1 MGRLNGKLTVISR
14 ELLCRDL
21 RGLMVGLR
29 SDLRERAQESAAA
42 AALES
47 DYARAREERTTSA
60 TWGSWRDEQIGRA
73 AASWLL
79 ALTMTRFCEDNGMLD
94 ASGLLAVEEPQDGS
108 PFSDERSREAV
119 FDVLARVRSLPVMGQ
134 VLSPHSN
141 PMWKITPSSQVLRT
155 LRTFWLR
162 RSPEG
167 SLEHDFT
174 DAARDTRF
182 LRDLYYALDEQ
193 ATKSYGLVATPDFV
207 ADMILDLTVEPAVAE
222 SGLPGFR
229 AVDPA
234 CGSGTFLL
242 GLFSRLFRLWTDAE
256 PGMSPWQRAARAL
269 RSVHGVDINPCAV
282 SIARFRLLVA
292 AMNATGERRLSA
304 VPDVPVVV
312 AVGDSLLR
320 GRGAPHGGELA
331 LEEPSVI
338 PPRGEFSDYSRRH
351 DLLGRASYH
360 AVVSNP
366 SYLTVKDKSL
376 STVYHDAYVSC
387 RGKYALT
394 APFIERAFG
403 LAAEG
408 RNSGY
413 VGLLTANSFMKR
425 EFGRPLIEQVLSR
438 VEVSRIIDTS
448 GAYIPGHGTPTV
460 VLTGRNHEPDPQ
472 QPVYLVVGKE
482 GEPAVPMAAR
492 DGLVWQSLRAMS
504 DRSVAAEDRWAQSFF
519 QQRSELTHFPW
530 SLTDPTSGDLLRR
543 MEQGERLGE
552 RVARIGYQAA
562 TGSDDIF
569 CAPRQSFQR
578 SRAEQGACVQ
588 VLTGSGIRDWSV
600 RSEYA
605 AFFPRAW
612 DENSDRPK
620 VVDLSHF
627 PGHHRRLRPYWS
639 VLVER
644 PGIKGST
651 APWYDWHQVASNRN
665 VHSWSIAFPWVA
677 THPHFSLLREPLVP
691 LNSAPVLKLSPAAS
705 EVDHLRLL
713 GVLNSSAACFWLKQM
728 SQSKGESRI
737 GQLRGGE
744 AWEKIFEFTSTRLRD
759 LPLPAHLPLER
770 AASLDAMA
778 TSLTE
783 LSSSIADTRIPLGQE
798 FLDSAE
804 YRWASTR
811 SRMVAV
817 QEELDW
823 QVYKAYGLLPDDCE
837 LASPLD
843 GPPPLMVGERA
854 FEIVLAREA
863 QEGLV
868 STTWFDRH
876 GAIPIT
882 EVPKHWPTAY
892 RDLVQARIEAIEQH
906 ASLRLLEQP
915 EHKRRWWTPGWHQLL
930 QAGLRGR
937 MLDRCEGSDLW
948 FETKDGVR
956 RPVARTVDQLAKLLA
971 DDTEFVM
978 LAARYSPGTRV
989 LDVLQGLLSD
999 THVPAAPPLRYKE
1012 SGLVKRS
1019 GWEAAWE
1026 RQWASGQGQ
1035 DGTADRQEQIDD
1047 TLVVPPRYNSADFVK
1062 PSYWQQRGKYDVPNE
1077 RFTSYLPTSSS
1088 LSSTTVLGW
1097 AGWDAHEAA
1106 RVLLDLVESGA
1117 HADACGFESVFPLL
1131 TALQDVL
1138 RRVQRTEPDLGPTE
1152 PSGSSQEYEE
1162 AFRRH
1167 VVRLGTSQAE
1177 ITGWRP
1183 PAPRRGRP
1191 RRES

>member
-1 MGRLNGKLTVISR
+1 MGRLNGKLPVISS

-42 AALES
+42 AVLES
-47 DYARAREERTTSA
+47 DYARARKERTTSA
-60 TWGSWRDEQIGRA
+60 TWDSWRDEQIGRA

-79 ALTMTRFCEDNGMLD
+79 ALTMIRFCEDNGMLD
-94 ASGLLAVEEPQDGS
+94 ASALLAVEEPKDDS
-108 PFSDERSREAV
+108 PLSDERAREAV

-134 VLSPHSN
+134 VLSPRSN
-141 PMWKITPSSQVLRT
+141 PLWKIAPSSQALRT
-155 LRTFWLR
+155 LRSFWLR

-174 DAARDTRF
+174 DATRDTRF
-182 LRDLYYALDEQ
+182 LRDLYVALDEQ

-242 GLFSRLFRLWTDAE
+242 SLFSRLFHLWTDAE

-269 RSVHGVDINPCAV
+269 RSVHGVDIDPCAV
-282 SIARFRLLVA
+282 SVARFRLLVA
-292 AMNATGERRLSA
+292 AMNATSERRLST

-312 AVGDSLLR
+312 AVGDSLLQ
-320 GRGAPHGGELA
+320 GRGAPHVGDLA
-331 LEEPSVI
+331 LEEPSGI
-338 PPRGEFSDYSRRH
+338 SPRGEFSDYSRRH
-351 DLLGRASYH
+351 DLLGRVSYH

-376 STVYHDAYVSC
+376 STLYHDAYVSC

-394 APFIERAFG
+394 APFTERAFE
-403 LAAEG
+403 LAATG

-413 VGLLTANSFMKR
+413 VGLLMANSFMKR
-425 EFGRPLIEQVLSR
+425 EFGRPLIEHVLSR

-448 GAYIPGHGTPTV
+448 GAYLPGHGTPTV
-460 VLTGRNHEPDPQ
+460 VLSGRNHEPDPQ
-472 QPVYLVVGKE
+472 VPVYLVVSKE
-482 GEPAVPMAAR
+482 GEPALPEVPS

-504 DRSVAAEDRWAQSFF
+504 GRSVATEDRWARSFF
-519 QQRSELTHFPW
+519 QYRSELAHFPW
-530 SLTDPTSGDLLRR
+530 SLTDPTSRDVLSR

-569 CAPRQSFQR
+569 CAPLRSFKR
-578 SRAEQGACVQ
+578 SRAEQEACVQ
-588 VLTGSGIRDWSV
+588 VVTGSGIRDWSV
-600 RSEYA
+600 RSESA
-605 AFFPRAW
+605 AFYPRAPG
-612 DENSDRPK
+612 ENSIRPK
-620 VVDLSHF
+620 AIDLSRF

-644 PGIKGST
+644 PGIKNS
-651 APWYDWHQVASNRN
+651 APWYDWHQVASNQN
-665 VHSWSIAFPWVA
+665 VHYWSIVFPWVA

-691 LNSAPVLKLSPAAS
+691 LNSAPVLKLSPSAS
-705 EVDHLRLL
+705 ENDHLELL
-713 GVLNSSAACFWLKQM
+713 GLLNSSAACFWLKHM
-728 SQSKGESRI
+728 SQSKGEPRI

-744 AWEKIFEFTSTRLRD
+744 AWERIFEFTSTRLRD
-759 LPLPAHLPLER
+759 LPLPACFPLEQ

-778 TSLTE
+778 TSLTQ
-783 LSSSIADTRIPLGQE
+783 LSSSITDTRIPLDQE

-804 YRWASTR
+804 SRWASTR

-823 QVYKAYGLLPDDCE
+823 RVYESYGLLTDDCE

-843 GPPPLMVGERA
+843 EPPPLKVGERA
-854 FEIVLAREA
+854 FEIVLARKA

-868 STTWFDRH
+868 STTWFERH
-876 GAIPIT
+876 GATPTTEIPL
-882 EVPKHWPTAY
+882 HWPAAY
-892 RDLVQARIEAIEQH
+892 RNLVRGRIEAIEQH

-915 EHKRRWWTPGWHQLL
+915 EHKRRWSTPGWHHFLRV
-930 QAGLRGR
+930 GLRDR
-937 MLDRCEGSDLW
+937 MLDRCERADLW
-948 FETKDGVR
+948 FETTDEEH
-956 RPVARTVDQLAKLLA
+956 RPVARTVEQLANFLA
-971 DDTEFVM
+971 ADAEFVM

-989 LDVLQGLLSD
+989 LDVVQSLLND

-1012 SGLVKRS
+1012 SGLAKRS
-1019 GWEAAWE
+1019 DWEAAWE
-1026 RQWASGQGQ
+1026 RQWASGQGG
-1035 DGTADRQEQIDD
+1035 DGTTDRQEQTDP
-1047 TLVVPPRYNSADFVK
+1047 TLFVPPRYTSADFVK
-1062 PSYWQQRGKYDVPNE
+1062 PSYWQQRGKHDVPNE
-1077 RFTSYLPTSSS
+1077 RFASYLPPFSP
-1088 LSSTTVLGW
+1088 LSSATVLGW
-1097 AGWDAHEAA
+1097 AGWDAHETAQ
-1106 RVLLDLVESGA
+1106 VLLDLVESGA
-1117 HADACGFESVFPLL
+1117 HADAGGLESMFPLL
-1131 TALQDVL
+1131 AALQDIL
-1138 RRVQRTEPDLGPTE
+1138 RRVQRTEADLGPTV
-1152 PSGSSQEYEE
+1152 PSGSYQVYEE
-1162 AFRRH
+1162 TFRRH

-1177 ITGWRP
+1177 IAGWRP

-1191 RRES
+1191 RKES